1 MTELHDAYRARRWL
15 ALALAG
21 VAVWTGVAGGLA
33 LAALLAGVAGVWWLH
48 ALALAALAVVL
59 VLPALAGVAGV
70 WWWWRRA
77 RVDLARSAIVYDGG
91 GNPVPVAALAGVAYA
106 DYAALAVA
114 LAPARP
120 ALPAAPAEA
129 ARQPAPAVA
138 LDQPAVWLPALLAW
152 PHLLIA
158 GRTGSGKSTLARAL
172 LAAAARAGD
181 MVAVIDPHAE
191 ANRWP
196 VPAIGAGRDYAAI
209 AAALAALDAEVTT
222 RYQAL
227 AAGRVSPALTVIIDE
242 VPAVA
247 AQVPSWR
254 EWATR
259 IGSEARKAGV
269 RVVLLSQSP
278 LVEDLGVNSVMRRNF
293 AGVALDVASARLL
306 VRSLPSAQ
314 AQSLLD
320 AMSAGGRVMLY
331 EGADGLP
338 RLADLTGVDRWELP
352 SSLSVWQ
359 PGPALA
365 GAALATDTDTV
376 QVLVELV
383 RAGYSRER
391 ARREGYQFD
400 NAQWAQARRLAS
412 EGGS

>member
-15 ALALAG
+15 AVALAS
-21 VAVWTGVAGGLA
+21 VALWTGVAGGLA

-70 WWWWRRA
+70 WFWWRRA
-77 RVDLARSAIVYDGG
+77 RVELARAAIVYDGG
-91 GNPVPVAALAGVAYA
+91 GNPVPVAALAGVAYP

-120 ALPAAPAEA
+120 APPAAPAVLAAPADA
-129 ARQPAPAVA
+129 ARQPAP
-138 LDQPAVWLPALLAW
+138 DQPAVWLPALLAW

-172 LAAAARAGD
+172 LVAAARAGD

-196 VPAIGAGRDYAAI
+196 VSAIGAGRDYAAI
-209 AAALAALDAEVTT
+209 ASALAALDAEVTN

-306 VRSLPSAQ
+306 LRSLPSAQ

-320 AMSAGGRVMLY
+320 VMSAGRVMVY

-338 RLADLTGVDRWELP
+338 RLADLTGIDRWDLP

-359 PGPALA
+359 PAASPALA
-365 GAALATDTDTV
+365 TGTDTDTV
-376 QVLVELV
+376 RVLVELV

-400 NAQWAQARRLAS
+400 NAQWAQARRLAG

>member
-1 MTELHDAYRARRWL
+1 MNVYRARRWL
-15 ALALAG
+15 AVALAS
-21 VAVWTGVAGGLA
+21 VMVWMGVAGSLA
-33 LAALLAGVAGVWWLH
+33 LAAVLAGVAGVWWLH
-48 ALALAALAVVL
+48 ALSLVALAVVL

-70 WWWWRRA
+70 WFWWRRA
-77 RVDLARSAIVYDGG
+77 RVELARAAIVYDGG

-120 ALPAAPAEA
+120 ALLAPDARQSAAPD
-129 ARQPAPAVA
+129 ARQPAPAVD
-138 LDQPAVWLPALLAW
+138 LPADWLPALLAW

-172 LAAAARAGD
+172 LAAVARAGD

-209 AAALAALDAEVTT
+209 AAALAALDAEVTN

-247 AQVPSWR
+247 AQVSSWR
-254 EWATR
+254 DWATR

-269 RVVLLSQSP
+269 RVILLSQSP

-293 AGVALDVASARLL
+293 ASVALDVASARLL
-306 VRSLPSAQ
+306 LRSLPSAQ
-314 AQSLLD
+314 SFLD
-320 AMSAGGRVMLY
+320 AMSSGRRLMVY
-331 EGADGLP
+331 EGVDGL
-338 RLADLTGVDRWELP
+338 RLADLVGIDHWEFP
-352 SSLSVWQ
+352 ANASVWQ
-359 PGPALA
+359 PGPASPVLSMPD
-365 GAALATDTDTV
+365 TDTDTDTLR
-376 QVLVELV
+376 VLVELV
-383 RAGYSRER
+383 RAGYSRDR
-391 ARREGYQFD
+391 ARRAGYQFD
-400 NAQWAQARRLAS
+400 NAQWAQARRLA
-412 EGGS
+412 EG